1 MSEQLVIR
9 LGSRADQSISWLI
22 WASHS
27 QEVIASG
34 ELSGAEQLA
43 ALAQRVGSRPVIAL
57 VPASDVVLK
66 QVNLPAKPNR
76 QVLQALPYMLEE
88 EQAEDIEQLFL
99 ALGATEH
106 QDGQYSQQVAVCQRA
121 RLENW
126 LSWLQQAGFSV
137 SRMLPDALLLPEQ
150 QLPACIQL
158 QDQWLLKQ
166 TRWQVSAVD
175 AAWWGDYLQLAA
187 LPMLTSYSPW
197 PEELMQSHQLAAPEL
212 PLALLA
218 SQLNQQD
225 FNLLQGDYKPKRQV
239 NRNLQLWRSSSMLA
253 VACLLIYLVQLG
265 LTNWQLSRQSA
276 ALQQQSRD
284 LYLQAFPNE
293 RIVNLNLQLQ
303 QKLASTGAGGEQSFI
318 HLLFSLQHQLAQV
331 PDISLDNLRYD
342 SKRAELRFQAKGDGF
357 QSFERLKTALEQAG
371 FSVEQGALSNDGA
384 KVQGSVAMRGK
395 V

>member
-1 MSEQLVIR
+1 VSEQLVIR

-253 VACLLIYLVQLG
+253 AACLLMYLVQLG

-303 QKLASTGAGGEQSFI
+303 QKLASTGAEGEQSFI
-318 HLLFSLQHQLAQV
+318 HLLFSLQQQLAQV